1 MAIEFHC
8 NHCGKQVR
16 APDEA
21 GGKHGKCPSCH
32 QSVYI
37 PLPDAELEPLALTPL
52 DDSFEREKARLM
64 KETREMEAR
73 VLRDR
78 DAQPERGPARGATGG
93 SGTSGGAGAS
103 ARPFIPQMSFAEM
116 NDLVTQ
122 YAAAM
127 MEGKLAEADALA
139 VDIRKHPKIAD
150 EVIQR
155 ISSDEIP
162 PPRLAKIPKPLMAGF
177 FRQLREQK

>member
-1 MAIEFHC
+1 MPIEFHC

-21 GGKHGKCPSCH
+21 GGKHGKCPACH

-37 PLPDAELEPLALTPL
+37 PLPDAELEPLSLTPV
-52 DDSFEREKARLM
+52 DESFEREKARLM
-64 KETREMEAR
+64 RETHEMEAR

-78 DAQPERGPARGATGG
+78 DAQPERGPARGA
-93 SGTSGGAGAS
+93 SGGAT
-103 ARPFIPQMSFAEM
+103 ARPVVPQMSFAEM
-116 NDLVTQ
+116 NDLVIQ

-150 EVIQR
+150 DVIQR
-155 ISSDEIP
+155 ISGDEIP
-162 PPRLAKIPKPLMAGF
+162 PPRLAKIPKPLLAGF
-177 FRQLREQK
+177 FRQLREHK